1 MKHFGRPR
9 ARPGRKDRIETDKR
23 KKTRWKDVK
32 WIQLVQR
39 LVKTDLEI
47 QFL

>member
-23 KKTRWKDVK
+23 KKNQMERCEMDPTCSE
-32 WIQLVQR
+32 
-39 LVKTDLEI
+39 TCEYGP
-47 QFL
+47 

>member
-23 KKTRWKDVK
+23 KKKLDGK
-32 WIQLVQR
+32 M
-39 LVKTDLEI
+39 
-47 QFL
+47 